1 MNEVMITSYK
11 SLRKYTIERGDA
23 LDGELRGI
31 VVVVD
36 DDDVEAALE
45 ELEDSVA
52 ADVVGAVGD
61 PNVLHHD

>member
-1 MNEVMITSYK
+1 MLK
-11 SLRKYTIERGDA
+11 CTIERGDV
-23 LDGELRGI
+23 LDSELRGI

-61 PNVLHHD
+61 PNVLRHD